1 MFKRRSDRLAAVVL
15 PLILGASVFMG
26 SPAEASH
33 EKPAK
38 ASTYPLPAKYVTYEE
53 CVRIRESNGHWRSRN
68 PSRKYLGAYQMTQEL
83 ANGATY
89 WMVKRGDIARYLGTG
104 NLKKQRE
111 FAELL
116 RFSSVHTWDP
126 WLQTAAFRRTLDGHA
141 KNQAWSGKFHW
152 AGGRWSC

>member
-1 MFKRRSDRLAAVVL
+1 MFKRRSDRAAAIVL

-26 SPAEASH
+26 KPAEASH
-33 EKPAK
+33 ENPAK

-68 PSRKYLGAYQMTQEL
+68 PSRKYLGAYQMRQEL

-89 WMVKRGDIARYLGTG
+89 WMVRHGDIARYLGTG
-104 NLKKQRE
+104 DLKKQRE
-111 FAELL
+111 FAEML

-126 WLQTAAFRRTLDGHA
+126 WLQAAAFRRTLDGHA
-141 KNQAWSGKFHW
+141 KNQPWSGKSHW

>member
-1 MFKRRSDRLAAVVL
+1 MFKRRSDRIAAFAL

-26 SPAEASH
+26 TPAEASH

-38 ASTYPLPAKYVTYEE
+38 ASTYPLPKYYQAYEE

-68 PSRKYLGAYQMTQEL
+68 PSRKYLGAYQMHQEL

-104 NLKKQRE
+104 DLKEQRE
-111 FAELL
+111 FAEML

-141 KNQAWSGKFHW
+141 KNKPWSGKFHW